1 MTILSVTLFQWLLYI
16 CVVAL
21 KKCFTLGEMTIV
33 SKSTIILL
41 YGTLEFT
48 CITKP
53 WRKVRH
59 VFLTEFI
66 DNYDLGPVILS
77 HIYLLLGGASPVWT
91 IGTIAFVIAIMGY
104 AIWTIFMAAF
114 FKAESASIIA
124 GTSTSSSCIKYTLA
138 ILRTD
143 KKEKDSRIIVLHLLG
158 LVEVISGQNNKI
170 ILPMYMYSLTILTQ
184 FDT

>member
-1 MTILSVTLFQWLLYI
+1 MCLLSMKRFLYFINQGSFNSLAFLSGILALGFGGSAVRKRKKLVCNLF
-16 CVVAL
+16 
-21 KKCFTLGEMTIV
+21 
-33 SKSTIILL
+33 IILL
-41 YGTLEFT
+41 GCYYWLD
-48 CITKP
+48 IK
-53 WRKVRH
+53 K
-59 VFLTEFI
+59 
-66 DNYDLGPVILS
+66 
-77 HIYLLLGGASPVWT
+77 T

-143 KKEKDSRIIVLHLLG
+143 KKEKDSRIIVLHLSG

-170 ILPMYMYSLTILTQ
+170 ILPMHMYSLTILTQ